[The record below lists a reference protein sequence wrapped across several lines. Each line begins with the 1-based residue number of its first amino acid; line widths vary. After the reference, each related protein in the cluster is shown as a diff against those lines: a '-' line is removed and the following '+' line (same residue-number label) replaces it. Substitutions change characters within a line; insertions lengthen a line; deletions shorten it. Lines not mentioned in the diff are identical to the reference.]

1 MAKDALR
8 RLLGLLDYKGD
19 PPSALL
25 VFKQRRR
32 TSYRLHLQIYALY
45 ERHLNGSLV

>member
-8 RLLGLLDYKGD
+8 RLLGYSVIRG
-19 PPSALL
+19 PPSALP
-25 VFKQRRR
+25 VFKRRWR

-45 ERHLNGSLV
+45 ERHLNGYLV